1 MSNQELI
8 NELNHLLTRNYDAV
22 KGFTV
27 VKTEAKHPLLHA
39 YFQEKIA
46 HKLHYRHRLEEL
58 VESLGGEPE
67 KGGSTEGRLH
77 QTWLDIKAYATGDDE
92 EALLEEVERGEKVY
106 LGAYEKLLEHKDD
119 MPEHVRRSL
128 EQQRNSVKVTLGDV
142 QQMEAYFEE

>member
-1 MSNQELI
+1 MSNEELI

-22 KGFTV
+22 KGFNV
-27 VKTEAKHPLLHA
+27 VKTEANHPLLRA

-46 HKLHYRHRLEEL
+46 HKLHYRHELEEL
-58 VESLGGEPE
+58 IESLDGTPE

-106 LGAYEKLLEHKDD
+106 LGAYEELLEKKDD
-119 MPEHVRRSL
+119 MPEHVRRAL
-128 EQQRNSVKVTLGDV
+128 EHQLNSVKVTLGDV
-142 QQMEAYFEE
+142 QQMEAYFE